1 MLLCK
6 QRKQRGRES
15 ERERER
21 DIKIAHTADH
31 SVLRKH
37 LIYTL
42 HCQVVSELKLVAG
55 GPRHKEVLNYLHTHC
70 KLITLWL
77 SLSLSLSV

>member
-15 ERERER
+15 ERER

-31 SVLRKH
+31 SVLCKH

-55 GPRHKEVLNYLHTHC
+55 GPPHKEVLNYSHTH
-70 KLITLWL
+70 TAN
-77 SLSLSLSV
+77 